1 MRTSEAE
8 GVPRGQ
14 ELDWRSVEWPR
25 ARHAVYRVH
34 QRYTYEY
41 TAPVSKL
48 KQRLVMVP
56 REVHGDQHLLEHTFA
71 VGGAE
76 APVLSWHEDA
86 FGNRICRMRAP
97 KVDEK
102 LTFEARYT
110 VARTADGSAR
120 SGLALARG
128 WDAGVYLDPTALT
141 APDAGLRAVAA
152 RLGRETTSQAALAER
167 ANEWA
172 AEAITYQIGVTG
184 VQTPAAMALH
194 LGKGVCQDYAH
205 MMLAVLRLVGIPA
218 RYVSG
223 HLLGEGAPH
232 AWVEALVEDANERG
246 LPEVMAFDPTHRRRA
261 GLNYITVAVGRDY
274 ADVAPTSGTFVG
286 PASGRLS
293 ASKQA
298 EIVSVEYDDGTAW
311 SGAKPAGSAK
321 PSAEDEEPAA

>member
-25 ARHAVYRVH
+25 ARHAVYGVH
-34 QRYTYEY
+34 QQYSYAY

-48 KQRLVMVP
+48 RQRLIMVP
-56 REVHGDQHLLEHTFA
+56 REVHGDQRLLEHTFS
-71 VGGAE
+71 VNGAE
-76 APVLSWHEDA
+76 SPVLSWHEDA

-97 KVDEK
+97 KVEEK

-110 VARTADGSAR
+110 VGRTADGTAR
-120 SGLALARG
+120 PGRALARA
-128 WDAGVYLDPTALT
+128 WDVGVYLDPTALT
-141 APDAGLRAVAA
+141 APDASLRAAAA
-152 RLGRETTSQAALAER
+152 RLGRGTVTQAVLAER
-167 ANEWA
+167 ANDWA

-232 AWVEALVEDANERG
+232 AWVEALVADANDLG
-246 LPEVMAFDPTHRRRA
+246 LPEVIAFDPTHHRRA

-274 ADVAPTSGTFVG
+274 ADVAPTSGTFTG

-298 EIVSVEYDDGTAW
+298 EIVRLEYDDGTAW
-311 SGAKPAGSAK
+311 SGSKPAGQ
-321 PSAEDEEPAA
+321 DEESAA

>member
-1 MRTSEAE
+1 
-8 GVPRGQ
+8 
-14 ELDWRSVEWPR
+14 VEWPR
-25 ARHAVYRVH
+25 ARHAVYGVH

-48 KQRLVMVP
+48 RQRLIMVP
-56 REVHGDQHLLEHTFA
+56 REAHGDQRLVDHTFS
-71 VGGAE
+71 VDGAE
-76 APVLSWHEDA
+76 APVLNWHEDA

-97 KVDEK
+97 KVDET

-110 VARTADGSAR
+110 VARTADGSMR
-120 SGLALARG
+120 SGLALARV

-141 APDAGLRAVAA
+141 APDASLRAAAA
-152 RLGRETTSQAALAER
+152 RLGRETAGQTVLAER
-167 ANEWA
+167 VNEWA

-232 AWVEALVEDANERG
+232 AWVEALVEDANDLG
-246 LPEVMAFDPTHRRRA
+246 LPEVIAFDPTHRRRA

-274 ADVAPTSGTFVG
+274 ADVAPTSGTFTG

-298 EIVSVEYDDGTAW
+298 EIVSIKYDDGTTW
-311 SGAKPAGSAK
+311 SGSKPEAEGGESA
-321 PSAEDEEPAA
+321 A